1 MCAHIFCTPLP
12 LRSQTGDARK
22 KNNSGS
28 DPDDLLPAAGT
39 INITYEAEK
48 ETARH
53 DVRLLLAR
61 ESFLVG
67 QLVADADDS
76 LSIQRLKSD

>member
-12 LRSQTGDARK
+12 LHSQTGDARK
-22 KNNSGS
+22 KNHSGS
-28 DPDDLLPAAGT
+28 DPHNLLPAAGT
-39 INITYEAEK
+39 INITYKAEK
-48 ETARH
+48 ETARN